1 MQQYPDTFIIFSIK
15 EQFRYGFLYE
25 EGGFFMGEITYQPLR
40 SLIYVDCVKEEY
52 RHKLQHWL
60 YYYHAPESIAKFE
73 PWVTKYAFYNA
84 LPTPPQGERFGTYRM
99 QLTEH
104 YWMVNP
110 MSQESL
116 VNSLN
121 EYFPIDAMIWQGTLP
136 ENAKEEGFM
145 ADGEAAR
152 SSGGDNGCP
161 PFIYAFLPIF
171 WEQDLKGAGRT
182 MVDGP
187 NYRWQFLVSYPEGHK
202 EDGDQWMMNE
212 VLPAFAAMPE
222 VTRMMTSKVKK
233 EINNCHMDRCVEMWF
248 DGPEEWYHCA
258 VENTASFKKPEWAE
272 YDNFPYLRPQFQFAS
287 LFLTDIATSDNLK
300 QYRGYLP
307 MR

>member
-1 MQQYPDTFIIFSIK
+1 
-15 EQFRYGFLYE
+15 
-25 EGGFFMGEITYQPLR
+25 MGDITYQPLR
-40 SLIYVDCVKEEY
+40 SLIFVDCVKEEY

-84 LPTPPQGERFGTYRM
+84 LPTPPEGERFGTYRM

-136 ENAKEEGFM
+136 ESAKENGFM

-187 NYRWQFLVSYPEGHK
+187 NYRWLFLVSYPEGHK
-202 EDGDQWMMNE
+202 EGGDQWMMNE

-222 VTRMMTSKVKK
+222 VTRIMTSKVKK

-258 VENTASFKKPEWAE
+258 VENAASFKKPEWAE
-272 YDNFPYLRPQFQFAS
+272 YDSFPYLRPQFQFAS

>member
-1 MQQYPDTFIIFSIK
+1 
-15 EQFRYGFLYE
+15 
-25 EGGFFMGEITYQPLR
+25 MGDITYQPLR

-73 PWVTKYAFYNA
+73 PWVTKYAYYNA
-84 LPTPPQGERFGTYRM
+84 LPTPPEGERFGTYRM

-121 EYFPIDAMIWQGTLP
+121 EYFPMDAMIWQGTIP
-136 ENAKEEGFM
+136 ENAKEDGFM
-145 ADGEAAR
+145 ADGETAR
-152 SSGGDNGCP
+152 STGGDNGCP
-161 PFIYAFLPIF
+161 PFIFAFLPIF
-171 WEQDLKGAGRT
+171 WEKDLKGVGRT

-187 NYRWQFLVSYPEGHK
+187 NYRWQFLVSYPEDHK
-202 EDGDQWMMNE
+202 EDGDAWMMNE
-212 VLPAFAAMPE
+212 VLPTFAAMPE
-222 VTRMMTSKVKK
+222 VTRIMTSKVKK

-258 VENTASFKKPEWAE
+258 VENAAAFTKPEWAE
-272 YDNFPYLRPQFQFAS
+272 YGKFPYLRPQFQFAS

>member
-1 MQQYPDTFIIFSIK
+1 
-15 EQFRYGFLYE
+15 
-25 EGGFFMGEITYQPLR
+25 MGEITYQPLR

-136 ENAKEEGFM
+136 ENAKEDGFM
-145 ADGEAAR
+145 ADGGAAR
-152 SSGGDNGCP
+152 ASGGDNGCP
-161 PFIYAFLPIF
+161 PFIFAFLPIF

-258 VENTASFKKPEWAE
+258 VENAASFKKPEWAE

>member
-1 MQQYPDTFIIFSIK
+1 
-15 EQFRYGFLYE
+15 
-25 EGGFFMGEITYQPLR
+25 MGEITYQPLR

-152 SSGGDNGCP
+152 ASGGDNGCP
-161 PFIYAFLPIF
+161 PFIFAFLPIF

-187 NYRWQFLVSYPEGHK
+187 NYRWQFLISDPEGHK

>member
-1 MQQYPDTFIIFSIK
+1 
-15 EQFRYGFLYE
+15 
-25 EGGFFMGEITYQPLR
+25 MGEITYQPLR

-136 ENAKEEGFM
+136 ENAKEDGFM

-152 SSGGDNGCP
+152 ASGGDNGCP
-161 PFIYAFLPIF
+161 PFIFAFLPIF

-212 VLPAFAAMPE
+212 ILPTFAAMPE

-258 VENTASFKKPEWAE
+258 VENAASFKKPEWAE

>member
-1 MQQYPDTFIIFSIK
+1 
-15 EQFRYGFLYE
+15 
-25 EGGFFMGEITYQPLR
+25 MGEITYQPLR

-110 MSQESL
+110 MCQESL

-136 ENAKEEGFM
+136 ENAKEDGFM

-152 SSGGDNGCP
+152 ASGGDNGCP
-161 PFIYAFLPIF
+161 PFIFAFLPIF

-212 VLPAFAAMPE
+212 VLPAFATMPE

-258 VENTASFKKPEWAE
+258 VENAVSFKKPEWAE

>member
-1 MQQYPDTFIIFSIK
+1 
-15 EQFRYGFLYE
+15 
-25 EGGFFMGEITYQPLR
+25 MGEITYQPLR

-136 ENAKEEGFM
+136 ENAKEDGFM

-152 SSGGDNGCP
+152 ASGGDNGCP
-161 PFIYAFLPIF
+161 PFIFAFLPIF

-212 VLPAFAAMPE
+212 ILPAFAAMPE

-233 EINNCHMDRCVEMWF
+233 EINNCHMDRWVEMWF

-258 VENTASFKKPEWAE
+258 VENAASFKKPEWAE

>member
-1 MQQYPDTFIIFSIK
+1 LQQYPDTFIIFSIK

-152 SSGGDNGCP
+152 ASGGDNGCP
-161 PFIYAFLPIF
+161 PFIFAFLPIF

>member
-1 MQQYPDTFIIFSIK
+1 
-15 EQFRYGFLYE
+15 
-25 EGGFFMGEITYQPLR
+25 MGEITYQPLR

-121 EYFPIDAMIWQGTLP
+121 EYFPIDAMIWQGTFP

-152 SSGGDNGCP
+152 ASGGDNGCP
-161 PFIYAFLPIF
+161 PFIFAFLPIF

>member
-1 MQQYPDTFIIFSIK
+1 
-15 EQFRYGFLYE
+15 
-25 EGGFFMGEITYQPLR
+25 MGEITYQPLR

-73 PWVTKYAFYNA
+73 PWVTKYAVLQCTSDTAAGRAFRYIPYATDRA
-84 LPTPPQGERFGTYRM
+84 L
-99 QLTEH
+99 L
-104 YWMVNP
+104 
-110 MSQESL
+110 
-116 VNSLN
+116 
-121 EYFPIDAMIWQGTLP
+121 
-136 ENAKEEGFM
+136 
-145 ADGEAAR
+145 DGESDESGKSGKFTERIFPDRGHDLAGNTYGKCQRGGIYGRRR
-152 SSGGDNGCP
+152 SRRASGGDNGCP
-161 PFIYAFLPIF
+161 AIYFCILPIF

>member
-1 MQQYPDTFIIFSIK
+1 
-15 EQFRYGFLYE
+15 
-25 EGGFFMGEITYQPLR
+25 MGEITYQPLR

-136 ENAKEEGFM
+136 QNDIPKLQKQLNGRMTLMGGIDASIVDRVDSTEEEIRKEVRRACEEYAPHGHFIPCITY
-145 ADGEAAR
+145 
-152 SSGGDNGCP
+152 GGPGCLFP
-161 PFIYAFLPIF
+161 H
-171 WEQDLKGAGRT
+171 
-182 MVDGP
+182 VDSIIDDEIEKY
-187 NYRWQFLVSYPEGHK
+187 NK
-202 EDGDQWMMNE
+202 EVYG
-212 VLPAFAAMPE
+212 
-222 VTRMMTSKVKK
+222 
-233 EINNCHMDRCVEMWF
+233 I
-248 DGPEEWYHCA
+248 
-258 VENTASFKKPEWAE
+258 
-272 YDNFPYLRPQFQFAS
+272 
-287 LFLTDIATSDNLK
+287 
-300 QYRGYLP
+300 
-307 MR
+307 

>member
-1 MQQYPDTFIIFSIK
+1 
-15 EQFRYGFLYE
+15 
-25 EGGFFMGEITYQPLR
+25 MGEITYQPLR

-136 ENAKEEGFM
+136 ENAKEDGFM

-152 SSGGDNGCP
+152 ASGGDNGCP
-161 PFIYAFLPIF
+161 PFIFAFLPIF

-212 VLPAFAAMPE
+212 ILPAFAAC
-222 VTRMMTSKVKK
+222 RK
-233 EINNCHMDRCVEMWF
+233 
-248 DGPEEWYHCA
+248 
-258 VENTASFKKPEWAE
+258 
-272 YDNFPYLRPQFQFAS
+272 
-287 LFLTDIATSDNLK
+287 
-300 QYRGYLP
+300 LP
-307 MR
+307 A

>member
-1 MQQYPDTFIIFSIK
+1 
-15 EQFRYGFLYE
+15 
-25 EGGFFMGEITYQPLR
+25 MGEIQYQPLR

-60 YYYHAPESIAKFE
+60 YYYHVPESMAKFE

-84 LPTPPQGERFGTYRM
+84 LPMPPKGEQFGTYRM

-110 MSQESL
+110 MSEESL

-121 EYFPIDAMIWQGTLP
+121 EYFPLDAMKWQGTIP
-136 ENAKEEGFM
+136 DDDAEGFM

-152 SSGGDNGCP
+152 SSGGGNGCP
-161 PFIYAFLPIF
+161 PFIMAFLPIF
-171 WEQDLKGAGRT
+171 WEEDLKGKGRT
-182 MVDGP
+182 MQDGP
-187 NYRWQFLVSYPEGHK
+187 NYRWQFLISYPDGHK
-202 EDGDQWMMNE
+202 EDGDAWMREE
-212 VLPAFAAMPE
+212 VLPAFAKMPQ
-222 VTRMMTSKVKK
+222 VTRIMTSKVKK

-248 DGPEEWYHCA
+248 DGPADWYECA
-258 VENTASFKKPEWAE
+258 VNLAKDIARPDWAVE
-272 YDNFPYLRPQFQFAS
+272 EEFPYVKSRFQFAS
-287 LFLTDIATSDNLK
+287 LFLADMPTSDNLR

>member
-1 MQQYPDTFIIFSIK
+1 
-15 EQFRYGFLYE
+15 
-25 EGGFFMGEITYQPLR
+25 MGEITYQPLR

-116 VNSLN
+116 VKSLN

-152 SSGGDNGCP
+152 ASGGDNGCP
-161 PFIYAFLPIF
+161 PFIFAFLPIF

-258 VENTASFKKPEWAE
+258 VENTTSFKKPEWAE

>member
-1 MQQYPDTFIIFSIK
+1 
-15 EQFRYGFLYE
+15 
-25 EGGFFMGEITYQPLR
+25 MGEITYQPLR

-136 ENAKEEGFM
+136 ENAKEDGFM

-152 SSGGDNGCP
+152 ASGGDNGCP
-161 PFIYAFLPIF
+161 PFIFAFLPIF

-258 VENTASFKKPEWAE
+258 VENAASFKKPEWAE
-272 YDNFPYLRPQFQFAS
+272 YDNFPYLRPQFQFES
-287 LFLTDIATSDNLK
+287 LFLTDIAPSDNLK

>member
-1 MQQYPDTFIIFSIK
+1 
-15 EQFRYGFLYE
+15 
-25 EGGFFMGEITYQPLR
+25 MGNKI
-40 SLIYVDCVKEEY
+40 CV
-52 RHKLQHWL
+52 
-60 YYYHAPESIAKFE
+60 
-73 PWVTKYAFYNA
+73 
-84 LPTPPQGERFGTYRM
+84 
-99 QLTEH
+99 
-104 YWMVNP
+104 
-110 MSQESL
+110 
-116 VNSLN
+116 
-121 EYFPIDAMIWQGTLP
+121 LP
-136 ENAKEEGFM
+136 ENAKEDGFM

-152 SSGGDNGCP
+152 ASGGDNGCP
-161 PFIYAFLPIF
+161 PFIFAFLPIF

-258 VENTASFKKPEWAE
+258 VENAAAFKKPEWAE
-272 YDNFPYLRPQFQFAS
+272 YDRFPYLRPQFQFAS

>member
-1 MQQYPDTFIIFSIK
+1 
-15 EQFRYGFLYE
+15 
-25 EGGFFMGEITYQPLR
+25 MGEITYQPLR

-136 ENAKEEGFM
+136 ENAKEDGFM

-152 SSGGDNGCP
+152 ASGGDNGCP
-161 PFIYAFLPIF
+161 PFIFAFLPIF
-171 WEQDLKGAGRT
+171 WEQDFKGAGRT

-222 VTRMMTSKVKK
+222 VTRMMTSNVKK

-258 VENTASFKKPEWAE
+258 VENAASFKKPEWAE

>member
-1 MQQYPDTFIIFSIK
+1 
-15 EQFRYGFLYE
+15 
-25 EGGFFMGEITYQPLR
+25 MGEITYQPLR

-121 EYFPIDAMIWQGTLP
+121 EYYPIDAMIWQGTLP
-136 ENAKEEGFM
+136 ENAKEDGFM
-145 ADGEAAR
+145 ADGESAR
-152 SSGGDNGCP
+152 ASGGDNGCP
-161 PFIYAFLPIF
+161 PFIFAFLPIF
-171 WEQDLKGAGRT
+171 WEQDLKGTGRT

-187 NYRWQFLVSYPEGHK
+187 NYRWQFLISYPEGHK

-258 VENTASFKKPEWAE
+258 VENAVAITKPEWAE
-272 YDNFPYLRPQFQFAS
+272 YDSFPYLQPQFQFAS

>member
-1 MQQYPDTFIIFSIK
+1 
-15 EQFRYGFLYE
+15 
-25 EGGFFMGEITYQPLR
+25 MGEITYQPLR

-121 EYFPIDAMIWQGTLP
+121 EYFPMDAMIWQGTIP
-136 ENAKEEGFM
+136 ESAKEDGFM
-145 ADGEAAR
+145 ADGEVAR
-152 SSGGDNGCP
+152 SSGGENGCP
-161 PFIYAFLPIF
+161 PFIFAFLPIF

-187 NYRWQFLVSYPEGHK
+187 NYRWQFLVSYPDDHK
-202 EDGDQWMMNE
+202 EDGDAWMVNE
-212 VLPAFAAMPE
+212 VLPAFAVMPE
-222 VTRMMTSKVKK
+222 VTRIMTSKVKK

-258 VENTASFKKPEWAE
+258 VENAAAFTKPEWAE
-272 YDNFPYLRPQFQFAS
+272 YDKFPYLRPQFQFAS